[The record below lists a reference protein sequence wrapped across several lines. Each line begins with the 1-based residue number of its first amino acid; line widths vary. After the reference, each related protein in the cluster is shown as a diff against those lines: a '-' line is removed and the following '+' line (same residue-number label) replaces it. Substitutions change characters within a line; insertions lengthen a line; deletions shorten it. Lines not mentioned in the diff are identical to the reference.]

1 MFPSA
6 AVVHP
11 LHLRASQWFDRA
23 QAALGGALPCR
34 NGCFRCCIG
43 PFPVTILDRAEIH
56 RGLPSL
62 TLADR
67 TAILERAREQVRE
80 LEATFPKF
88 QRTSFLDGWEDS
100 EVGAVVESYAEVP
113 CQALG
118 PDGSCRIYSFRPTT
132 CRTMGIPPDT
142 AGVVEGAC
150 EVQTFVPIRRLPR
163 ALREEETR
171 LAEQEAEALDTHRRK
186 TGKTK
191 LTGEEVLLPYA
202 FLEEPLD
209 GGLSNP
215 GGAAKPAPVGA

>member
-1 MFPSA
+1 MFPPA
-6 AVVHP
+6 AIVHP

-23 QAALGGALPCR
+23 RAALGGALPCR

-43 PFPVTILDRAEIH
+43 PFPVTILDRAEIR
-56 RGLPSL
+56 RGLPFL

-67 TAILERAREQVRE
+67 TAILKRAREQVRE

-88 QRTSFLDGWEDS
+88 QRTSCLDEWEDS
-100 EVGAVVESYAEVP
+100 EVDAVVESCAELP
-113 CQALG
+113 CPALG
-118 PDGSCRIYSFRPTT
+118 PDGSCRIYTFRPTT
-132 CRTMGIPPDT
+132 CRTMGIPHDT

-215 GGAAKPAPVGA
+215 GGVAEPAPVGA

>member
-43 PFPVTILDRAEIH
+43 PFPVTILDRAEIR
-56 RGLPSL
+56 RGLPFL

-67 TAILERAREQVRE
+67 TAILKRAREQVRE

-88 QRTSFLDGWEDS
+88 QRTSCLDEWEDS
-100 EVGAVVESYAEVP
+100 EVDAVVESCAELP
-113 CQALG
+113 CPALG
-118 PDGSCRIYSFRPTT
+118 PDGSCRIYTFRPTT
-132 CRTMGIPPDT
+132 CRTMGIPHDT

-186 TGKTK
+186 TGKTG

-215 GGAAKPAPVGA
+215 GGVAEPAPVGA